1 MKNLS
6 IRHLSL
12 LTALCLS
19 YLPVNAYANSI
30 YYSLSFSS
38 IKYDTGVVPVSG
50 TILLDESSYGY
61 KFKAGNMI
69 NRDFAMEIFY
79 ADYGE
84 ASIQGN
90 AGDQFRIDNTL
101 FAFTVNNA
109 SLTLDNEA
117 FGVNAV
123 YFKPLNN
130 SLTFMARLGIL
141 SWSSDL
147 IVSDGTSSVTLND
160 TGNDIFYS
168 LGLEQEF
175 SDTTSIIF
183 EYEQL
188 AFDNVDANSLS
199 FALALKF

>member
-1 MKNLS
+1 MNKLTTKYLS
-6 IRHLSL
+6 I
-12 LTALCLS
+12 LTTLCLS
-19 YLPVNAYANSI
+19 FISTSAYADNT

-38 IKYDTGVVPVSG
+38 IKYDTGAVPVSG
-50 TILLDESSYGY
+50 TILVDESSFGY
-61 KFKAGNMI
+61 KFKVGNMI
-69 NRDFAMEIFY
+69 SRDFAMEIFY

-90 AGDQFRIDNTL
+90 SGDQFRVDNTL
-101 FAFTVNNA
+101 YAFTVNNA

-141 SWSSDL
+141 AWSSDF
-147 IVSDGTSSVTLND
+147 IVSDGASSSSIGD
-160 TGNDIFYS
+160 TGKDIFYS

-175 SDTTSIIF
+175 SDSTSIIL

-188 AFDNVDANSLS
+188 KFDDVDVDSLS